1 MRTDSKIDF
10 TELNKLEEY
19 LRKNQVPYNRL
30 DDEWGGGFNRHQIIV
45 YEDPEKVRYS
55 WDVICHYGSYG
66 YEDGLLEVMGTPV
79 LRDDED
85 VCGYLT
91 AENVIE
97 RYEESLK
104 TYVFTFGSG
113 HKNAGHYVKI
123 KARDWDS
130 ARAKMFSY
138 FGEEW
143 AFQYSL
149 DVWQDWIEDLK
160 RMDALYLL
168 ETEIPLPETPETV
181 SGEQPMAD

>member
-1 MRTDSKIDF
+1 MSSNFSADL

-30 DDEWGGGFNRHQIIV
+30 DNEWDGGIDRHQIVV
-45 YEDPEKVRYS
+45 YEDSEKAKYS
-55 WDVICHYGSYG
+55 WDAICHYGSYG
-66 YEDGLLEVMGTPV
+66 YEDGLLEVMGSPV

-85 VCGYLT
+85 DDVRGYLT
-91 AENVIE
+91 AEDVIK

-104 TYVFTFGSG
+104 TYVFTFGKG

-123 KARDWDS
+123 KARDWDL

-143 AFQYSL
+143 AFQYSI

-160 RMDALYLL
+160 KMDALYLL
-168 ETEIPLPETPETV
+168 ETEIPLPDAPV
-181 SGEQPMAD
+181 SAG